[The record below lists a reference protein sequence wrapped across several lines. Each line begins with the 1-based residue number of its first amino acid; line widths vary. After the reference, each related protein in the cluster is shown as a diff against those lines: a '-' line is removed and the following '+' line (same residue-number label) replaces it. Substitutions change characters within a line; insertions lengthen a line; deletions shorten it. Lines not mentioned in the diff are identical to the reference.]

1 MIAESTPSPN
11 AVQSIKHL
19 REGLAVYK
27 TGRSPNW
34 LIRLRDPYSK
44 RYVTRSSGETSRVE
58 AIAATNEFSQSYF
71 RNLDTDLAVT
81 KITSFEYYAEQ
92 MLRTQANKTKHP
104 DSDRKLL
111 YRQKDGL
118 LAYFGPYDVSK
129 ITPKMIREY
138 LALLD
143 ANRKKPL
150 AESTRAKHVIIIRK
164 VLALAVEDGL
174 MKTLP
179 LMPKQKTVDSP
190 RTSFTD
196 RTYRQFMKTGSEC
209 VANGEKV
216 RGVLIRQHH
225 LKMFRFMVHSFLRPT
240 EGEWFGLKH
249 KDVTVEGDPAHLQM
263 NLPRGKTGRRISVT
277 MPLAVVIYKG
287 FRNPF
292 TGKQPDPNEYVWMPE
307 YPNRTTAINTARRI
321 FNHIRDRA
329 GLLDEDN
336 KLSPYSFRHFAI
348 QPRLLGS
355 NGKVNIY
362 TLAKNAGTSVDQLER
377 FYMKNMP
384 LSKEL
389 IENLHSRE

>member
-1 MIAESTPSPN
+1 MISESTQNPN
-11 AVQSIKHL
+11 SVQAIKHL

-44 RYVTRSSGETSRVE
+44 KYVTRSSRETSRVE
-58 AIAATNEFSQSYF
+58 AIAAANEFSESYF
-71 RNLDTDLAVT
+71 RNLNTDLAT
-81 KITSFEYYAEQ
+81 SKATSFEYYAEQ
-92 MLRTQANKTKHP
+92 MLQTQASKTKHP
-104 DSDRKLL
+104 ESDRKLL
-111 YRQKDGL
+111 YRQEDGL
-118 LAYFGPYDVSK
+118 LAHFGPYDVSK
-129 ITPKMIREY
+129 VTPKMIREY

-164 VLALAVEDGL
+164 VLSLAVEDGL
-174 MKTLP
+174 IKTLP
-179 LMPKQKTVDSP
+179 LLPKQKTVDSP

-196 RTYRQFMKTGSEC
+196 RSYRQFMRVGTEC
-209 VANGEKV
+209 VANGDKV
-216 RGVLIRQHH
+216 RGVRICHHH

-240 EGEWFGLKH
+240 EGELFGLKH
-249 KDVTVEGDPAHLQM
+249 KDITVEGDPAHLQM

-287 FRNPF
+287 FMNLQ
-292 TGKQPDPNEYVWMPE
+292 TGEMPDPDEYVWMPE

-321 FNHIRDRA
+321 FNHIRDCA
-329 GLLDEDN
+329 GLFDEDN
-336 KLSPYSFRHFAI
+336 KLSPYSFRHYAI
-348 QPRLLGS
+348 QSRLLGS

-389 IENLHSRE
+389 IENLHSRD

>member
-81 KITSFEYYAEQ
+81 KMTSFEYYAEQ

-150 AESTRAKHVIIIRK
+150 AELTRAKHVIIIRK

-196 RTYRQFMKTGSEC
+196 RTYRQFMKTDQNASRM
-209 VANGEKV
+209 V
-216 RGVLIRQHH
+216 RRC
-225 LKMFRFMVHSFLRPT
+225 
-240 EGEWFGLKH
+240 
-249 KDVTVEGDPAHLQM
+249 
-263 NLPRGKTGRRISVT
+263 
-277 MPLAVVIYKG
+277 AVC
-287 FRNPF
+287 
-292 TGKQPDPNEYVWMPE
+292 
-307 YPNRTTAINTARRI
+307 
-321 FNHIRDRA
+321 
-329 GLLDEDN
+329 
-336 KLSPYSFRHFAI
+336 
-348 QPRLLGS
+348 
-355 NGKVNIY
+355 
-362 TLAKNAGTSVDQLER
+362 
-377 FYMKNMP
+377 
-384 LSKEL
+384 
-389 IENLHSRE
+389 

>member
-1 MIAESTPSPN
+1 MIPEYTQNPN
-11 AVQSIKHL
+11 SVQAIKHL
-19 REGLAVYK
+19 REGLAVLK
-27 TGRSPNW
+27 TGRSPYW
-34 LIRLRDPYSK
+34 MIRLRDPYSK
-44 RYVTRSSGETSRVE
+44 KYVSRSSRETSRVE
-58 AIAATNEFSQSYF
+58 AIAAANEFSESYF
-71 RNLDTDLAVT
+71 RNLNTDLAVT
-81 KITSFEYYAEQ
+81 KTTSFEYYAEQ
-92 MLRTQANKTKHP
+92 MLRTQASKTKHP
-104 DSDRKLL
+104 ESDRKLL

-164 VLALAVEDGL
+164 VLSLAVEDSL

-196 RTYRQFMKTGSEC
+196 RSYRQFMRVGNEC

-216 RGVLIRQHH
+216 RGVRIRYHH

-240 EGEWFGLKH
+240 EGELFGLKH

-277 MPLAVVIYKG
+277 MPLAVVIYRG
-287 FRNPF
+287 FRDKM
-292 TGKQPDPNEYVWMPE
+292 TGELPDPDEYVWMPE

-336 KLSPYSFRHFAI
+336 KLSPYSFRHYAI
-348 QPRLLGS
+348 QSRLLGS

-362 TLAKNAGTSVDQLER
+362 TLAKNAGTSV
-377 FYMKNMP
+377 
-384 LSKEL
+384 
-389 IENLHSRE
+389 